1 MRLRRTLMHENGSG
15 GSAVQRFYFHK
26 RIRAMELT
34 LTLDDQLA
42 DELRALADAR
52 GLSVDEMGR
61 AALLAGL
68 DQMNSLMSQLGIV
81 DLGPLHTTPP
91 TAEQIARMRSP
102 IIALGPIP
110 TMHMITFDPP
120 LNDQHSDED

>member
-1 MRLRRTLMHENGSG
+1 
-15 GSAVQRFYFHK
+15 
-26 RIRAMELT
+26 MELT
-34 LTLDDQLA
+34 LTLDDRLA
-42 DELRALADAR
+42 ADLRAMADAR
-52 GLSVDEMGR
+52 GLSVDELGR

-68 DQMNSLMSQLGIV
+68 DRLNSPLSQLGIV

-110 TMHMITFDPP
+110 PMHLTPFDS
-120 LNDQHSDED
+120 LSVDQHTDAD